1 MSSSLPEG
9 FSVRSPTLDDAEA
22 SSAVIEADE
31 RRLRG
36 EVQWGVADLLDWWS
50 QVDIERD
57 AWLVETDGRVVA
69 VGSVLQRG
77 NKIDGWMTVDPDFT
91 GRGISTALV
100 ELAEARARELRG
112 PTIKLGAFAE
122 NEGARTL
129 LEGLGYRDVRHYYEM
144 RIELD
149 GPPPEPEWPSGLRAV
164 EFGLADARGLH
175 AAINDAFADEWN
187 FHERTFEEFK
197 KFRLEAPDFD
207 PTLWFVVKD
216 AGEITAFSLCWANRF
231 GGPHVGLIGVRGPWR
246 RRGVGLALLHHSF
259 GEFHRRGERRVGLGV
274 DAENATGATLLYERA
289 GMHVHAEEVVYE
301 KELS

>member
-9 FSVRSPTLDDAEA
+9 FFVRPPTLDDAEA
-22 SSAVIEADE
+22 ASAVIEADE

-36 EVQWGVADLLDWWS
+36 EVQWDVGDLRDWWS

-69 VGSVLQRG
+69 VGSLMRRG
-77 NKIDGWMTVDPDFT
+77 DKLDGWMTVDPDFT
-91 GRGISTALV
+91 GRGISTVLV
-100 ELAEARARELRG
+100 GLAEARARDLG
-112 PTIKLGAFAE
+112 GQTIKLGTFAE
-122 NEGARTL
+122 NAAGRSL

-149 GPPPEPEWPSGLRAV
+149 GPPPDAVWPPDLRAV
-164 EFGLADARGLH
+164 PFELADARNLH
-175 AAINDAFADEWN
+175 AAINDAFAGEWN
-187 FHERTFEEFK
+187 FYQRPFEEFQRL
-197 KFRLEAPDFD
+197 RLEAPDFD

-216 AGEITAFSLCWANRF
+216 AGEIAAFILCWAKRF
-231 GGPHVGLIGVRGPWR
+231 GGPHVGLVGVREPWR
-246 RRGVGLALLHHSF
+246 RRGLGLALLHHAF
-259 GEFHRRGERRVGLGV
+259 GEFHRRGARRVGLGV

-289 GMHVHAEEVVYE
+289 GMHVHFEEVVYE